1 MDALCG
7 FVCDLSIKC
16 CSTLFCT
23 SSIAILLVFLVE
35 SSSLR
40 ILLPVCLTELYN
52 YGKCLSQR
60 RKTFDVLRVP
70 KSWFTH
76 FYVVAIVAI
85 SCATPV
91 AVHCKETASG
101 TLILLLVC
109 LLHVTRRLYE
119 CLFVHVFSDSKMSI
133 VHYLT
138 GHFFY
143 LSLPVCIICSEP
155 TTDHGLASSVAFLA
169 VIILLETGQ
178 HLAMKQ
184 LASLRPIDSKGMTAR
199 YLPPRGSLFSHVTC
213 PHFSLE
219 LAFYIAVH
227 FYLGLRLVPFSA
239 LTVFVLVN
247 QVCSAQQNH
256 RWYVEHFPDYAK
268 HRKSVIPFL
277 L

>member
-7 FVCDLSIKC
+7 FVWDLSIKC
-16 CSTLFCT
+16 CSTLFCV
-23 SSIAILLVFLVE
+23 SSIAILLVFLIE
-35 SSSLR
+35 SSSFR

-85 SCATPV
+85 FCATPV
-91 AVHCKETASG
+91 ALHCKETSTG
-101 TLILLLVC
+101 TLVC

-143 LSLPVCIICSEP
+143 LSLPVCITCSEP
-155 TTDHGLASSVAFLA
+155 TTDRGLASSAAFLA

-184 LASLRPIDSKGMTAR
+184 LASLRPIGSKGMTTR
-199 YLPPRGSLFSHVTC
+199 YLPPTGSLFSHVTC

-247 QVCSAQQNH
+247 QVCSAQKNH
-256 RWYVEHFPDYAK
+256 RWYVEHFPAYAK
-268 HRKSVIPFL
+268 HRTSLIPFL